1 MENSRCNSLEDLCC
15 TELGGCYRHV
25 RVIVVVKLD
34 LANVVWVSGGSK
46 GYITMEHFSRTPTM
60 LRTSSLFYVV
70 ELCAEEG
77 SGTLGLRRFERV
89 ATCCWAS

>member
-1 MENSRCNSLEDLCC
+1 M
-15 TELGGCYRHV
+15 

-46 GYITMEHFSRTPTM
+46 GYITMEHFSHTPTM

-70 ELCAEEG
+70 EICAEEG
-77 SGTLGLRRFERV
+77 LGGLNELQLV
-89 ATCCWAS
+89 AGQVDVQD

>member
-1 MENSRCNSLEDLCC
+1 M
-15 TELGGCYRHV
+15 

-46 GYITMEHFSRTPTM
+46 DYITMEHFSRTPTM

-70 ELCAEEG
+70 EICAEE
-77 SGTLGLRRFERV
+77 SGGAKGTMQLKGR
-89 ATCCWAS
+89 